1 MEFGDTFNIKTQPE
15 GHTFAEY
22 IWIDGSGENVR
33 GKTKVIKGKVTSL
46 EELDWWTYDG
56 SSTNQATT
64 EESEIWLKPVFMCP
78 DPFREGFGIIVLC
91 EGYLQDRTTPARANF
106 RHYAAKVMKDAEH
119 EDPWFGVEQEYYL
132 LNSELNIV
140 KRPLGWPEKGLP
152 TPQGDYY
159 CSAGAQNAF
168 GRLIAETHMRLCCK
182 AGLQIAGINAEVGPG
197 QWEYQCGIARGIEL
211 GDHMWVS
218 RYILNRVGELY
229 GAEVNIQ
236 PKPLNIKGWNGSGCH
251 TNYSTKSTREE
262 GGWTAIETQLK
273 KLAEAHVD
281 HITVYGRDNH
291 LRLTGKYET
300 SSMEKF
306 SWGTGNRAA
315 SVRIPVGTQKD
326 KKGYYEDRRPASN
339 MDPYVVTAMMVDTT
353 LLDGKYRKTIVQ
365 AVTTYQKERE
375 ELAGGH

>member
-1 MEFGDTFNIKTQPE
+1 MEFGDTFNIKSSPE

-22 IWIDGSGENVR
+22 IWIDGSGESVR
-33 GKTKVIKGKVTSL
+33 GKTKVIKGKVTSV
-46 EELDWWTYDG
+46 EELEWWTYDG

-78 DPFREGFGIIVLC
+78 DPFRDGFGVIVLC

-106 RHYAAKVMKDAEH
+106 RQLAHKIMKEAEH
-119 EDPWFGVEQEYYL
+119 EEPWFGVEQEYYL
-132 LNSELNIV
+132 MEPELAIT
-140 KRPLGWPEKGLP
+140 KRPLGWPKKGTP

-159 CSAGAQNAF
+159 CSAGAQNSF
-168 GRLIAETHMRLCCK
+168 GRLIAETHLRLCVK
-182 AGLQIAGINAEVGPG
+182 AGLEIAGINAEVGPG
-197 QWEYQCGIARGIEL
+197 QWEYQCGIAKGIQL

-218 RYILNRVGELY
+218 RYILNRVAELY
-229 GAEVNIQ
+229 NAEVNIQ

-251 TNYSTKSTREE
+251 TNYSTKSTRAEN
-262 GGWTAIETQLK
+262 GWKAIEEHLK
-273 KLAEAHVD
+273 KLGEGHVD
-281 HITVYGRDNH
+281 HIQVYGRDNH

-315 SVRIPVGTQKD
+315 SVRIPVGTEKD

-339 MDPYVVTAMMVDTT
+339 MDPYVVSAMIVDTT
-353 LLDGKYRKTIVQ
+353 VLDGKHRKCIVK
-365 AVTTYQKERE
+365 AVSTYQKERE
-375 ELAGGH
+375 EFAGGH